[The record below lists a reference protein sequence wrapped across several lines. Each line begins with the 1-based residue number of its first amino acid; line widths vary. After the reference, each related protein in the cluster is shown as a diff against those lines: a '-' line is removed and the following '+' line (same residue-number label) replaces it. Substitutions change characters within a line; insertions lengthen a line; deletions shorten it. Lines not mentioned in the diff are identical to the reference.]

1 MYVCIL
7 DRSVRIT
14 KFGIIGIVMKTILQT
29 KRCACLYLK
38 GRCHNIWST
47 IYNYN
52 NIVMDWYIR

>member
-1 MYVCIL
+1 
-7 DRSVRIT
+7 VRIT

-52 NIVMDWYIR
+52 NI